1 MIKKQT
7 INEIYLGNG
16 ILIQQYIFYCTT
28 NNTILGGVL
37 EAIDS
42 QGHTFNV
49 HSTSNVET
57 LVLQL
62 SYFIDDTIRI
72 YCEETQKE
80 DDKCDGLSPSECEHF
95 ITSNVETLVLQL
107 SYFID
112 DTIRIYC
119 EETQKEDDKCDGLS
133 PSECEHFIN
142 WNKSKEEEE
151 EREEKDIAANRPDP
165 YHADRAAWLAGL
177 GEGTVL
183 L

>member
-16 ILIQQYIFYCTT
+16 VLIQQYIFYSTVD
-28 NNTILGGVL
+28 NTVLGGVL

-42 QGHTFNV
+42 QGLTFNV
-49 HSTSNVET
+49 YSTSNVET

-80 DDKCDGLSPSECEHF
+80 EDKC
-95 ITSNVETLVLQL
+95 N
-107 SYFID
+107 
-112 DTIRIYC
+112 R
-119 EETQKEDDKCDGLS
+119 LS

-142 WNKSKEEEE
+142 WSKSKEED
-151 EREEKDIAANRPDP
+151 KDIAANRPDP
-165 YHADRAAWLAGL
+165 YHADRAACLADL
-177 GEGTVL
+177 GEGTL
-183 L
+183 LL

>member
-16 ILIQQYIFYCTT
+16 ILIQQYIFYSTVD
-28 NNTILGGVL
+28 NTVLGGVL

-42 QGHTFNV
+42 QGLTFNV
-49 HSTSNVET
+49 YSTSNVET

-62 SYFIDDTIRI
+62 SYFIDDTMRI
-72 YCEETQKE
+72 YYEETQKE
-80 DDKCDGLSPSECEHF
+80 DDKC
-95 ITSNVETLVLQL
+95 N
-107 SYFID
+107 
-112 DTIRIYC
+112 R
-119 EETQKEDDKCDGLS
+119 LS

-142 WNKSKEEEE
+142 WSKSKEEED
-151 EREEKDIAANRPDP
+151 KDIAANRPDP
-165 YHADRAAWLAGL
+165 YYADRAACLADL

>member
-49 HSTSNVET
+49 YSTSNVET

-62 SYFIDDTIRI
+62 SYFIDDTMRI
-72 YCEETQKE
+72 YYEETQKE
-80 DDKCDGLSPSECEHF
+80 DDKC
-95 ITSNVETLVLQL
+95 N
-107 SYFID
+107 
-112 DTIRIYC
+112 R
-119 EETQKEDDKCDGLS
+119 LS

-142 WNKSKEEEE
+142 WSKSKEEED
-151 EREEKDIAANRPDP
+151 KDIAANRPDP
-165 YHADRAAWLAGL
+165 YYADRAACLADL

>member
-16 ILIQQYIFYCTT
+16 VLIQQYIFYSTVD
-28 NNTILGGVL
+28 NTVLGGVL

-49 HSTSNVET
+49 YSTSNVET

-80 DDKCDGLSPSECEHF
+80 DDKC
-95 ITSNVETLVLQL
+95 N
-107 SYFID
+107 
-112 DTIRIYC
+112 R
-119 EETQKEDDKCDGLS
+119 LS

-142 WNKSKEEEE
+142 WSKSKEEED
-151 EREEKDIAANRPDP
+151 KDIAANRPDP
-165 YHADRAAWLAGL
+165 YYADRAACLADL

>member
-49 HSTSNVET
+49 YSTSNVET

-72 YCEETQKE
+72 YCEEIQKE
-80 DDKCDGLSPSECEHF
+80 DDKCDGLSPSE
-95 ITSNVETLVLQL
+95 
-107 SYFID
+107 
-112 DTIRIYC
+112 R
-119 EETQKEDDKCDGLS
+119 
-133 PSECEHFIN
+133 EHFIN
-142 WNKSKEEEE
+142 WSKSKEE
-151 EREEKDIAANRPDP
+151 EEKDIAANRPDP
-165 YHADRAAWLAGL
+165 YHADMAACLTDL
-177 GEGTVL
+177 GEGTL
-183 L
+183 LL

>member
-16 ILIQQYIFYCTT
+16 ILIQQYIFYSTVD
-28 NNTILGGVL
+28 NTVLGGVL

-42 QGHTFNV
+42 QGLTFNV
-49 HSTSNVET
+49 YSTSNVET

-80 DDKCDGLSPSECEHF
+80 DDKCD
-95 ITSNVETLVLQL
+95 
-107 SYFID
+107 
-112 DTIRIYC
+112 R
-119 EETQKEDDKCDGLS
+119 LS

-142 WNKSKEEEE
+142 WSKSKEED
-151 EREEKDIAANRPDP
+151 KDIAANRPDP
-165 YHADRAAWLAGL
+165 YHADRAACLADL
-177 GEGTVL
+177 GEGAL
-183 L
+183 LL

>member
-49 HSTSNVET
+49 YSTSNVET

-72 YCEETQKE
+72 YFEETQKE
-80 DDKCDGLSPSECEHF
+80 DDKC
-95 ITSNVETLVLQL
+95 N
-107 SYFID
+107 
-112 DTIRIYC
+112 R
-119 EETQKEDDKCDGLS
+119 LS

-142 WNKSKEEEE
+142 WSKSKEED
-151 EREEKDIAANRPDP
+151 KDIAANRPDP
-165 YHADRAAWLAGL
+165 YHADRAACLAGL
-177 GEGTVL
+177 GEGTL
-183 L
+183 LL

>member
-49 HSTSNVET
+49 YSTSNVET

-72 YCEETQKE
+72 YFEETQKE
-80 DDKCDGLSPSECEHF
+80 DDKCDRLSPSEREHF
-95 ITSNVETLVLQL
+95 IDWS
-107 SYFID
+107 
-112 DTIRIYC
+112 
-119 EETQKEDDKCDGLS
+119 
-133 PSECEHFIN
+133 
-142 WNKSKEEEE
+142 KSKEEED
-151 EREEKDIAANRPDP
+151 KDIAANRPDP
-165 YHADRAAWLAGL
+165 YHADRAACLAGL
-177 GEGTVL
+177 GEGTL
-183 L
+183 LL

>member
-16 ILIQQYIFYCTT
+16 VLIQQYIFYSTVD
-28 NNTILGGVL
+28 NTVLGGVL

-42 QGHTFNV
+42 QGLTFNV
-49 HSTSNVET
+49 YSTSSVET

-62 SYFIDDTIRI
+62 SYFIDDTMRI
-72 YCEETQKE
+72 YYEETQNE
-80 DDKCDGLSPSECEHF
+80 DDKC
-95 ITSNVETLVLQL
+95 N
-107 SYFID
+107 
-112 DTIRIYC
+112 R
-119 EETQKEDDKCDGLS
+119 LS

-142 WNKSKEEEE
+142 WSKSKEEEE
-151 EREEKDIAANRPDP
+151 EDKDIAANRPDP
-165 YHADRAAWLAGL
+165 YYADRAACLADL

>member
-49 HSTSNVET
+49 YSTSNVET

-72 YCEETQKE
+72 YFEETQKE
-80 DDKCDGLSPSECEHF
+80 DDKCDRLSPS
-95 ITSNVETLVLQL
+95 
-107 SYFID
+107 
-112 DTIRIYC
+112 
-119 EETQKEDDKCDGLS
+119 K
-133 PSECEHFIN
+133 CEHFIN
-142 WNKSKEEEE
+142 WSKSKEEEE
-151 EREEKDIAANRPDP
+151 DKDIAANRPDP
-165 YHADRAAWLAGL
+165 YHADRAACLADL
-177 GEGTVL
+177 GEGAL
-183 L
+183 LV

>member
-49 HSTSNVET
+49 YSTSNVET

-80 DDKCDGLSPSECEHF
+80 DDKCDGLSPSE
-95 ITSNVETLVLQL
+95 
-107 SYFID
+107 
-112 DTIRIYC
+112 R
-119 EETQKEDDKCDGLS
+119 
-133 PSECEHFIN
+133 EHFIN
-142 WNKSKEEEE
+142 WSKSKEVAIVEEND
-151 EREEKDIAANRPDP
+151 KDTAANRPDP
-165 YHADRAAWLAGL
+165 YHADMAACLDSL
-177 GEGTVL
+177 GEGTL
-183 L
+183 LL

>member
-16 ILIQQYIFYCTT
+16 VLIQQYIFYSTVD
-28 NNTILGGVL
+28 NTVLGGVL

-42 QGHTFNV
+42 QGLTFNV
-49 HSTSNVET
+49 YSTSNVET

-62 SYFIDDTIRI
+62 SYFIDDTMRI
-72 YCEETQKE
+72 YYEETQKE
-80 DDKCDGLSPSECEHF
+80 DDEC
-95 ITSNVETLVLQL
+95 N
-107 SYFID
+107 
-112 DTIRIYC
+112 R
-119 EETQKEDDKCDGLS
+119 LS

-142 WNKSKEEEE
+142 WSKSKEED
-151 EREEKDIAANRPDP
+151 KGIAANKPDP
-165 YHADRAAWLAGL
+165 YYADRAACLADL

>member
-49 HSTSNVET
+49 YSTSNVET

-62 SYFIDDTIRI
+62 SYFIDDTIRM

-80 DDKCDGLSPSECEHF
+80 NDNHTGGLSPSE
-95 ITSNVETLVLQL
+95 
-107 SYFID
+107 
-112 DTIRIYC
+112 R
-119 EETQKEDDKCDGLS
+119 
-133 PSECEHFIN
+133 EHFIN
-142 WNKSKEEEE
+142 WGKSKEEEEE
-151 EREEKDIAANRPDP
+151 EREEKDVAANRPDP
-165 YHADRAAWLAGL
+165 YHADMAACLAGL
-177 GEGTVL
+177 GEGTL
-183 L
+183 LL

>member
-16 ILIQQYIFYCTT
+16 VLIQQYIFYCTT

-49 HSTSNVET
+49 YS
-57 LVLQL
+57 
-62 SYFIDDTIRI
+62 
-72 YCEETQKE
+72 
-80 DDKCDGLSPSECEHF
+80 
-95 ITSNVETLVLQL
+95 TSNVETLVLQL

-142 WNKSKEEEE
+142 WSKSKEEEE
-151 EREEKDIAANRPDP
+151 RKEREEKDIAANRPDP
-165 YHADRAAWLAGL
+165 YHADRAAWLASL
-177 GEGTVL
+177 GEGTL
-183 L
+183 LL

>member
-16 ILIQQYIFYCTT
+16 VLIQQYIFYSTVD
-28 NNTILGGVL
+28 NTVLGGVL

-42 QGHTFNV
+42 QGLTFNV
-49 HSTSNVET
+49 YSTSNVET

-62 SYFIDDTIRI
+62 SYFIDDTMRI
-72 YCEETQKE
+72 YYEETQNE
-80 DDKCDGLSPSECEHF
+80 DDKC
-95 ITSNVETLVLQL
+95 N
-107 SYFID
+107 
-112 DTIRIYC
+112 R
-119 EETQKEDDKCDGLS
+119 LS

-142 WNKSKEEEE
+142 WSKSKEEEE
-151 EREEKDIAANRPDP
+151 EDKDIAANRPDP
-165 YHADRAAWLAGL
+165 YHAYRAACLADL

>member
-49 HSTSNVET
+49 YSTSNVET

-62 SYFIDDTIRI
+62 SYFIDDTMRI
-72 YCEETQKE
+72 YYEETQKE
-80 DDKCDGLSPSECEHF
+80 DDNYTELSPSE
-95 ITSNVETLVLQL
+95 
-107 SYFID
+107 
-112 DTIRIYC
+112 R
-119 EETQKEDDKCDGLS
+119 
-133 PSECEHFIN
+133 EHFIN
-142 WNKSKEEEE
+142 WRKSKEEEE
-151 EREEKDIAANRPDP
+151 KEREEKDIAASRPDP
-165 YHADRAAWLAGL
+165 YHADMAACLADL
-177 GEGTVL
+177 GEGTL
-183 L
+183 LL

>member
-16 ILIQQYIFYCTT
+16 VLIQQYIFYSTVD
-28 NNTILGGVL
+28 NTVLGGVL

-42 QGHTFNV
+42 QGLTFNV
-49 HSTSNVET
+49 YSTSNVET

-62 SYFIDDTIRI
+62 SYFIDDTMRI
-72 YCEETQKE
+72 YYEETQKE
-80 DDKCDGLSPSECEHF
+80 DDRC
-95 ITSNVETLVLQL
+95 N
-107 SYFID
+107 
-112 DTIRIYC
+112 R
-119 EETQKEDDKCDGLS
+119 LS

-142 WNKSKEEEE
+142 WSKSKEEEE
-151 EREEKDIAANRPDP
+151 EDIAANRPDP
-165 YHADRAAWLAGL
+165 YYADRAACLADL

>member
-16 ILIQQYIFYCTT
+16 VLIQQYIFYSTVD
-28 NNTILGGVL
+28 NTVLGGVL

-42 QGHTFNV
+42 QGLTFNV
-49 HSTSNVET
+49 YSTSNVET

-62 SYFIDDTIRI
+62 SYFIDDTMRI
-72 YCEETQKE
+72 YYEETQKE
-80 DDKCDGLSPSECEHF
+80 DDKC
-95 ITSNVETLVLQL
+95 N
-107 SYFID
+107 
-112 DTIRIYC
+112 R
-119 EETQKEDDKCDGLS
+119 LS

-142 WNKSKEEEE
+142 WSKSKEEEK
-151 EREEKDIAANRPDP
+151 EEKDIAANRPDL
-165 YHADRAAWLAGL
+165 YHADRAACLADL